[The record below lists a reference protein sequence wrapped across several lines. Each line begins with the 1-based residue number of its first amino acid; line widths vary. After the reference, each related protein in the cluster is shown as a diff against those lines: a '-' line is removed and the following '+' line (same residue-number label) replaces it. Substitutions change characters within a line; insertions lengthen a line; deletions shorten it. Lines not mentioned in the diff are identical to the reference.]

1 MRRLLFGKKMCS
13 ACQEIKDVYDEKG
26 IDYEY
31 YDIDTIEGLSEFSF
45 YNFKGI
51 PAVVE
56 IGDDCVVS
64 EEKEYSVLKQ
74 ELNLN
79 W

>member
-31 YDIDTIEGLSEFSF
+31 YDIDTVDGLSEFAF
-45 YNFKGI
+45 YSLIEI

-56 IGDDCVVS
+56 IGSD
-64 EEKEYSVLKQ
+64 ENTIERKEYSVLKQ

-79 W
+79 